1 MIHPARRVLVADLRK
16 HVGETVSVSG
26 WVNTLRLQRK
36 MQFVLVRDHTGMT
49 QVTHRR
55 GGEGDL
61 LERQLEEISLESAV
75 RITGRVLDNPVV
87 NLGGLELVPTGMEV
101 LNRAQAPLPIDE
113 HTGSEHRLDWRFL
126 DVRKRPAAQLLFA
139 VQTTVEQAMR
149 EFAYRE
155 GCTEMHTP
163 KLMGTA
169 SESGAE
175 VFKLGYFDRNAYLAQ
190 SPQFYKQMAIAAGI
204 DRVFEVG
211 PVFRAEPSFT
221 SRHATEFT
229 GVDVEL
235 AWIDSV
241 EDVMDFEERMLVHTL
256 TTVKNLH
263 GDAIREHFG
272 VEVTVPE
279 LPFPRITMAGAQQ
292 ILRARGWDP
301 QGVKEDLD
309 PEGERGLAAHVMEET
324 GHEFV
329 FVTEYPASIRPFY
342 HMRPADRPGLTS
354 SFDLL
359 WKGLEITTGAQREHR
374 YDLLLEQ
381 AAEKGVGTES
391 LRDYLNCF
399 RYGCPPHGGL
409 GMGLGRVLMVMLGL
423 DSIRE
428 ATFLFRG
435 PNRLTP

>member
-1 MIHPARRVLVADLRK
+1 MIHHATRVLVADLRK

-26 WVNTLRLQRK
+26 WVNTLRLQRT

-55 GGEGDL
+55 GGESDP
-61 LERQLEEISLESAV
+61 LERQLEGISLESAV
-75 RITGRVLDNPVV
+75 RITGQVLDNPVV
-87 NLGGLELVPTGMEV
+87 NLGGLEIVPMSVEV

-175 VFKLGYFDRNAYLAQ
+175 VFKLGYFGNSAYLAQ

-235 AWIDSV
+235 AWIDGV
-241 EDVMDFEERMLVHTL
+241 QDVMDFEERMLVHTL
-256 TTVKNLH
+256 TTVKNVH
-263 GDAIREHFG
+263 GDAIRERFG
-272 VEVTVPE
+272 VEVTVPA
-279 LPFPRITMAGAQQ
+279 LPFPRITMARAQQ

-301 QGVKEDLD
+301 QGTKEDLD
-309 PEGERGLAAHVMEET
+309 PEGERGLAAHVKQET

-342 HMRPADRPGLTS
+342 HMRPADRPDLTS

-374 YDLLLEQ
+374 HEVLLEQ
-381 AAEKGVGTES
+381 AAEKGVGAES
-391 LRDYLNCF
+391 LQDYLNCF